1 MTVTMNGVTSTL
13 GAAYL
18 TDDGQLLCSGCV
30 ERNKGQFSRAGIAL
44 ELVPC
49 HGVIDCTLCG
59 QSAADN

>member
-1 MTVTMNGVTSTL
+1 MTDTL

-18 TDDGQLLCSGCV
+18 TEDGQLLCSGCV
-30 ERNKGQFSRAGIAL
+30 DRNKGQFSRAGIAL

-59 QSAADN
+59 LPAADN